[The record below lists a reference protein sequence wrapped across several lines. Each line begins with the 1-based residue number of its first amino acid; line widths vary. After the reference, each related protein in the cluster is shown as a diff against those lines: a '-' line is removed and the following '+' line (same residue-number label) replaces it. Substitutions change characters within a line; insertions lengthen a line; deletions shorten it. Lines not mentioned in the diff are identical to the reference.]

1 MYLANYTVTEQ
12 KHPLLHTLHWYNLKY
27 YLHEGDNLAKKA
39 KKKAKKRIDDLPPL
53 LPKFVP
59 RPLRRAALPVRLVDE
74 GSRFLAKELID
85 IDPLGRFPSGSG
97 ARSTPEP
104 PAFRLDL
111 QQDNRFV
118 NISVFMLD
126 DGSVAQIIPDSR
138 QFERQNLLPKEDKPK
153 SKRKR
158 SKYNIELTKQLNK
171 LKSERPRTKV
181 INLMK
186 EAHRRTRK
194 ALK

>member
-1 MYLANYTVTEQ
+1 M
-12 KHPLLHTLHWYNLKY
+12 P
-27 YLHEGDNLAKKA
+27 KKA

-59 RPLRRAALPVRLVDE
+59 RQVRRAALPVRLIDE

-111 QQDNRFV
+111 QQGNRFV
-118 NISVFMLD
+118 NIREAQACRRAAMQEVINDPAIKMAPSDLEVINDDSVFMLD

-153 SKRKR
+153 PKRKR